1 MRLIRIQLKNR
12 GRRASWYVFWA
23 VGGIRDAFR
32 CFKKSRISIS
42 FSRNKNFARPGVAL
56 RQFPGESFSIAAKGD
71 PFSSRRGLK

>member
-12 GRRASWYVFWA
+12 GRRASWYVFRA

-32 CFKKSRISIS
+32 CFKKSRVSIW

-56 RQFPGESFSIAAKGD
+56 RQFLGESLSIAPRKVI
-71 PFSSRRGLK
+71 PFPRGED